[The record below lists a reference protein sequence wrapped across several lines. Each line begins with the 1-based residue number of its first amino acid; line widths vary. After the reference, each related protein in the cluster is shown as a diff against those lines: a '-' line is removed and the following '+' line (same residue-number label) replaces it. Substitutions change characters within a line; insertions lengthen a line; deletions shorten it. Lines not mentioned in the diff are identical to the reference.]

1 MILKTIL
8 GRLIVGA
15 GIGFASMSVPIYI
28 SEAAPPSMRGL
39 LVSSN
44 VLVSQ
49 KHCANPIRRFFSANQ
64 TYRLC
69 FGEIGFVINLMLQKY
84 STNATGKI
92 FFRPR
97 TIPQIC
103 PSPLYEFSFYI
114 LTVLVKR

>member
-1 MILKTIL
+1 MKTIL

-49 KHCANPIRRFFSANQ
+49 KPDCANPIRRFFSANQ

-84 STNATGKI
+84 STNDWQNI
-92 FFRPR
+92 FS
-97 TIPQIC
+97 TSYD
-103 PSPLYEFSFYI
+103 SPDL
-114 LTVLVKR
+114 L